1 MPYGRGKEQSI
12 CLLAS
17 PSVLQAASKN
27 EIEWRVDSAPSR
39 LRMHLEGL
47 PRMVPGAR
55 VASFSLFFASFYL
68 AYAIEGNLAT
78 SRSAG
83 PSHAFGVSPS

>member
-27 EIEWRVDSAPSR
+27 EIAWRIDSAPSR

-47 PRMVPGAR
+47 PRLVPGTR
-55 VASFSLFFASFYL
+55 VLAFFFCLILFGLRY
-68 AYAIEGNLAT
+68 
-78 SRSAG
+78 
-83 PSHAFGVSPS
+83 